1 MIKFNSKSLN
11 HLIKLFSSLSLIIF
25 LLIFIWFFRYR
36 FIITVSTDE
45 INGMKSAVLE
55 GYTDRMFYFQNDTI
69 KFYFKSKSTQNNIY
83 IDRIIS
89 PYTYDRVY
97 QNSFGKIEQ
106 KINTNQS
113 EFGCNWE
120 ESLSFI
126 IGSSFKDGYYL
137 VILEDD
143 LNNEFKFPIIINDN
157 NKNSKIA
164 LLSPIS
170 TWNAYNPWGGK
181 SLYKN
186 IIDSSSVY
194 FVSTQ
199 RPNTLLLEG
208 KHNMQVEANIFN
220 WFEDNYDINIYPDNI
235 LDYHPNILSDAS
247 IIILSYHCEYIS
259 SKTYNKL
266 ISLVKSSGKSMISI
280 GANQIYWKTKW
291 DSDFKTMECR
301 KDLTFFKDT
310 YSLGGMWKHNFK
322 NESKFLGVRYSNPG
336 YGTYAPYKITNLNHW
351 LLDNIQIGP
360 DSLFGKKGLDS
371 LGLSGL
377 ETDKV
382 TKFSKDNV
390 EIIAKGTNP
399 GNGGADMIFK
409 LYDYDNAILSTGSI
423 QSGSGLGTDI
433 IFTKIIKNFTDKY
446 YK

>member
-1 MIKFNSKSLN
+1 MIKVNSKSLN

-36 FIITVSTDE
+36 FILTVSTDE
-45 INGMKSAVLE
+45 INGMKSAALE

-89 PYTYDRVY
+89 PYKYDRVY

-106 KINTNQS
+106 NINTNQS

-126 IGSSFKDGYYL
+126 IDSSFKDGYYL

-164 LLSPIS
+164 LLSPTS

-181 SLYKN
+181 SLYRN

-220 WFEDNYDINIYPDNI
+220 WFEDNYDINI
-235 LDYHPNILSDAS
+235 
-247 IIILSYHCEYIS
+247 
-259 SKTYNKL
+259 
-266 ISLVKSSGKSMISI
+266 
-280 GANQIYWKTKW
+280 
-291 DSDFKTMECR
+291 
-301 KDLTFFKDT
+301 
-310 YSLGGMWKHNFK
+310 
-322 NESKFLGVRYSNPG
+322 
-336 YGTYAPYKITNLNHW
+336 
-351 LLDNIQIGP
+351 
-360 DSLFGKKGLDS
+360 
-371 LGLSGL
+371 
-377 ETDKV
+377 
-382 TKFSKDNV
+382 
-390 EIIAKGTNP
+390 
-399 GNGGADMIFK
+399 
-409 LYDYDNAILSTGSI
+409 
-423 QSGSGLGTDI
+423 
-433 IFTKIIKNFTDKY
+433 
-446 YK
+446 